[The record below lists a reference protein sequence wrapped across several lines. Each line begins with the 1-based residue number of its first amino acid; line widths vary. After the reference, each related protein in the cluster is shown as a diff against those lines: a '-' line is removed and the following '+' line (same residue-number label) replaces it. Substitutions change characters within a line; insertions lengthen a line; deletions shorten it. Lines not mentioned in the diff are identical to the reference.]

1 MSVETG
7 TAASVGR
14 PLPTRAPFH
23 LEATV
28 RVLQRRP
35 TNLIDVWD
43 DGRYL
48 RLLAAGDALV
58 AVEVT
63 NRGTIDAPDL
73 RFRIRS
79 GDTAVSGSVGAYLR
93 RILGLDADPD
103 DLQRLAHNRG
113 LRATVIAL
121 RGMRPPRFASLFETF
136 VHVIPFQQLSL
147 DAGVAIVSRL
157 VQKFGRK
164 IECDGRRY
172 YTSPSPQ
179 AIAAAR
185 LSRLRACGLSSGK
198 AASLRSI
205 ARMVEAGTLREDLLA
220 AMSAHE
226 ALRTLTDL
234 PGIGPWSAALLLL
247 RGLGRLDVFPPGD
260 TGAARTLGPMLQL
273 GPATLFDRVVER
285 FGNQRGYLYFCG
297 LGASLLARGLIHA
310 APSAP
315 GLRKP

>member
-1 MSVETG
+1 MNVETG
-7 TAASVGR
+7 TAAAIGG

-35 TNLIDVWD
+35 TNLVDVWD
-43 DGRYL
+43 DGWYQRV
-48 RLLAAGDALV
+48 LAAGDSLV
-58 AVEVT
+58 VVEVT
-63 NRGTIDAPDL
+63 NRGTIDAPDV
-73 RFRIRS
+73 RFRLRS
-79 GDTAVSGSVGAYLR
+79 GDTAASASVGAYLR

-103 DLQRLAHNRG
+103 GLQRLAHRRE

-121 RGMRPPRFASLFETF
+121 RGMRPPRFATLFETF

-147 DAGVAIVSRL
+147 DAGVAIVTRL

-164 IECDGRRY
+164 IECDGRHY

-179 AIAAAR
+179 AIAEAR
-185 LSRLRACGLSSGK
+185 LGRLRACGLSSGK
-198 AASLRSI
+198 AATLRNV
-205 ARMVEAGTLREDLLA
+205 ARIVEAGTLEEEHLA
-220 AMSAHE
+220 AMSTHE
-226 ALRTLTDL
+226 ALRSLTDL
-234 PGIGPWSAALLLL
+234 PGIGPWSAALMLL

-260 TGAARTLGPMLQL
+260 TGALRTLGPMLQPS
-273 GPATLFDRVVER
+273 PATPFDRVVER

-297 LGASLLARGLIHA
+297 LGASLLERGLIHA